1 LALAAIGPPDVS
13 DVAWL
18 HGSEGSASGIIC
30 PESSRF
36 AAPDKD
42 LKPNVTWI
50 TSEERTRRYDP
61 WITTHGSMA
70 MDMSWAARS
79 HPRPVRRGGANRGE
93 EDRDLIRRVA
103 AADRTAMHV
112 LFSKHQ
118 VAVYRFVLQRLRDH
132 ALAEDV
138 TSDVFLDVWR
148 QAGRFE
154 GRSTVLTWILAIA
167 RYKAFAAR
175 SRSRSIEFGI
185 EMAADQASAD
195 DPDAP
200 LQARDRSIL
209 LRKCLTRLSPAH
221 REVLDLVYYQE
232 QSMDSVATILGIPRN
247 TAKTRVFY
255 ARKRLVN
262 ELKKAGLDRVL
273 I

>member
-1 LALAAIGPPDVS
+1 
-13 DVAWL
+13 
-18 HGSEGSASGIIC
+18 
-30 PESSRF
+30 
-36 AAPDKD
+36 
-42 LKPNVTWI
+42 
-50 TSEERTRRYDP
+50 
-61 WITTHGSMA
+61 MA

-79 HPRPVRRGGANRGE
+79 HPRPVRRASANGGA
-93 EDRDLIRRVA
+93 EDQVLIQRVA
-103 AADRTAMHV
+103 AADSAAMHV
-112 LFSKHQ
+112 LFSKHH

-167 RYKAFAAR
+167 RHKAFAAR
-175 SRSRSIEFGI
+175 SRSRSIEFDLA
-185 EMAADQASAD
+185 MAADQGSAD
-195 DPDAP
+195 GPDAP
-200 LQARDRSIL
+200 LQARDRSVL

-232 QSMDSVATILGIPRN
+232 QSMDAVATILGIPRN

-255 ARKRLVN
+255 ARKRLAN
-262 ELKKAGLDRVL
+262 ELKKIGLDWVA

>member
-1 LALAAIGPPDVS
+1 
-13 DVAWL
+13 
-18 HGSEGSASGIIC
+18 
-30 PESSRF
+30 
-36 AAPDKD
+36 
-42 LKPNVTWI
+42 
-50 TSEERTRRYDP
+50 
-61 WITTHGSMA
+61 
-70 MDMSWAARS
+70 
-79 HPRPVRRGGANRGE
+79 
-93 EDRDLIRRVA
+93 
-103 AADRTAMHV
+103 MHI
-112 LFSKHQ
+112 LFSKHH

-154 GRSTVLTWILAIA
+154 GRSAVLTWILAIA
-167 RYKAFAAR
+167 RNKAFGAR
-175 SRSRSIEFGI
+175 SKSRSIELDL
-185 EMAADQASAD
+185 EMAAECGSAD

-200 LQARDRSIL
+200 LQARDRSVL

-221 REVLDLVYYQE
+221 REVIDLVYYQE

-255 ARKRLVN
+255 ARKRLAD
-262 ELKKAGLDRVL
+262 ELKKAGLDWVA